1 MSRQAKFSMRMVAVA
16 LGIWL
21 TAFSTFT
28 PSGQAQQSNDVDLN
42 LVLAI
47 DCSYSVNAVE
57 YALQMAGMASA
68 FTDPAIIRAIEGGVH
83 GAIAVTVV
91 QWSHQ
96 HSQIIVVPWMKISNR
111 REAFDLAA
119 MIASARRRTSKGS
132 TSISGVLKF
141 SQRLL
146 SASPYRAVRNVIDVV
161 ADGENN
167 NGERVEW
174 VRNRLNANGI
184 TINALAIL
192 NEVSY
197 LKFYMQ
203 NRVIG
208 GNAAF
213 AEYANDYSDF
223 AAAILRKMFR
233 EIEGAPMS

>member
-1 MSRQAKFSMRMVAVA
+1 MGRHAKFSMRMAA
-16 LGIWL
+16 IGLGIWL
-21 TAFSTFT
+21 ISFSSIVS
-28 PSGQAQQSNDVDLN
+28 SGRAQQSKDVDLN

-47 DCSYSVNAVE
+47 DCSYSVNAGE
-57 YALQMAGMASA
+57 YALQMAGMAAA
-68 FTDPAIIRAIEGGVH
+68 FTDPAIIRAIEGGIH

-96 HSQIIVVPWMKISNR
+96 HSQVIVVPWIRVSNT
-111 REAFDLAA
+111 REAFNLAT
-119 MIASARRRTSKGS
+119 MIASAKRQTSKGS

-141 SQRLL
+141 SQNLL
-146 SASPYRAVRNVIDVV
+146 SASPYRATRSVIDVV